1 MHEQKESKVRKP
13 FQILVVGFLFVFAA
27 ADALTGD
34 SNGIVL
40 LSLLAGLLVAPH
52 VKRWMRKK
60 RSRNEMEAL
69 YIKKMTELQT
79 RWGNPLDGTWDFVRQ
94 YTDEELQKGIDDTIS
109 QLRFEKTLGGLWAVV
124 AIVIGGFVLLG
135 IIGLLR
141 LRHKANLLGKFQSS
155 GIVIVV
161 DVVHFDESIPKSV
174 FGLWLIR
181 RPFCADLRD

>member
-109 QLRFEKTLGGLWAVV
+109 QLRFEKTWGGLWAVV

-135 IIGLLR
+135 IIGLL
-141 LRHKANLLGKFQSS
+141 
-155 GIVIVV
+155 
-161 DVVHFDESIPKSV
+161 V
-174 FGLWLIR
+174 FGIR
-181 RPFCADLRD
+181 QIF